1 MTPRP
6 DGGGGAG
13 RGGRPEPGGRFARP
27 GRRLRFTAR
36 RATVLDA
43 RLVAPELLRV
53 RVTGPELHDLE
64 SDGPSDH
71 VRAFVPDPVTGD
83 LVAPVAVGPEAD
95 GIVRPER
102 PAHGRDLTPVAIDH
116 TPAGVVLTL
125 DIALHPEPGPLGAW
139 ARAAAPGAEL
149 VLVGPRGT
157 KSAVRDAERIL
168 IVADATALPTA
179 ARWAREVPATTQVD
193 VVVLDGPGG
202 AGAAGYLATESGRP
216 DLSVDIEPS
225 VELVMARLRERGV
238 GGDTY
243 VTAAGEAGVM
253 AEVRRWL
260 KHELALPRTQY
271 AVSGYWKRGVT
282 AFDHHEP
289 LDPSDPDD

>member
-6 DGGGGAG
+6 GGSAG
-13 RGGRPEPGGRFARP
+13 GGRPEHTGPFARP

-36 RATVLDA
+36 RATVVYAGMIADGML
-43 RLVAPELLRV
+43 RL

-71 VRAFVPDPVTGD
+71 VRAFVPDPVTGE
-83 LVAPVAVGPEAD
+83 LIAPVAVGHDAD

-102 PAHGRDLTPVAIDH
+102 PAHGRDLTPVRIERTD
-116 TPAGVVLTL
+116 AGVVLTL
-125 DIALHPEPGPLGAW
+125 DIALHPEPGPLGDW

-157 KSAVRDAERIL
+157 KAAVQDAARIL
-168 IVADATALPTA
+168 IIADATALPTS
-179 ARWAREVPATTQVD
+179 ARWAREVPATTRVD
-193 VVVLDGPGG
+193 VLVLDGPGV
-202 AGAAGYLATESGRP
+202 AQAAEYLVTESGRS
-216 DLSVDIEPS
+216 DLTVVVEPGA
-225 VELVMARLRERGV
+225 ERLLARLRALEV
-238 GGDTY
+238 DEATY
-243 VTAAGEAGVM
+243 VTAAGEAAVM

-271 AVSGYWKRGVT
+271 AVNGYWKRGSA